1 MVLVFAEHLQG
12 VFRKKGF
19 ELVQYGAAIAQRIG
33 GTATALVLG
42 PASEDA
48 ASGLGQYGA
57 GAVLH
62 AADDRLKDFS
72 ARAYTKAVVAAA
84 EKTGAKVIVLPHDY
98 MGRQV
103 AARVAARLK
112 AGLAAGVSSHA
123 DTSNG
128 GFVVRKGV
136 FAGKAFAD
144 VSITSDI
151 KVLTL
156 TPNTFPPAKGEGNAP
171 VEKLDVALD
180 EKDFGIRVKET
191 KRQAAGT
198 IPLSEAEL
206 VVSGGRGMKGPENW
220 APLEDLASA
229 LGATLA
235 CSRPVADSHWRPH
248 HEHVG
253 QTGGTIRPN
262 LYVAVGISG
271 AIQHLAGVNSSKTIV
286 VINKDPEAP
295 FFKAADYGIL
305 GDAAE
310 VLPRL
315 TASVKKYKESQ
326 S

>member
-1 MVLVFAEHLQG
+1 MVLVFAEHVQG

-19 ELVQYGAAIAQRIG
+19 ETVQYGAAIAQRIG
-33 GTATALVLG
+33 GTCTALVTGAVEEGAMRDLG
-42 PASEDA
+42 A
-48 ASGLGQYGA
+48 YGA
-57 GAVLH
+57 QKVLH
-62 AADDRLKDFS
+62 VADERLTNFS
-72 ARAYTKAVVAAA
+72 ARAVTRAIVEAAQR
-84 EKTGAKVIVLPHDY
+84 EGAKVIILPHDY

-112 AGLAAGVSSHA
+112 AGLAAGVISHP
-123 DTSNG
+123 DTTT
-128 GFVVRKGV
+128 GFTIRKGV

-144 VSITSDI
+144 VSITSDT

-156 TPNTFPPAKGEGNAP
+156 SPNTFAVSKAEGSAT
-171 VEKLDVALD
+171 VEKLDVAFD
-180 EKDFGIRVKET
+180 EKDFGVQVKET

-198 IPLSEAEL
+198 VPLSEAEL
-206 VVSGGRGMKGPENW
+206 VVSGGRGMKGPEAW
-220 APLEDLASA
+220 GPLEELASA

-271 AIQHLAGVNSSKTIV
+271 AIQHLAGVNASKTIV

-295 FFKAADYGIL
+295 FFKAADYGIV

-310 VLPRL
+310 ILPRL
-315 TASVKKYKESQ
+315 TASVKKMKESQ

>member
-1 MVLVFAEHLQG
+1 MVLVFAEHVQG

-19 ELVQYGAAIAQRIG
+19 ELVQYGAAIAQRVG
-33 GTATALVLG
+33 GTCTALVLG
-42 PASEDA
+42 PVEQGPMGD
-48 ASGLGQYGA
+48 LGAYGA
-57 GAVLH
+57 QQVLH
-62 AADDRLKDFS
+62 VADDRLANFS
-72 ARAYTKAVVAAA
+72 ARAAAKAVA
-84 EKTGAKVIVLPHDY
+84 EAVQKTGAKIIILPHDY
-98 MGRQV
+98 MGRQI
-103 AARVAARLK
+103 ASRVAARLK
-112 AGLAAGVSSHA
+112 AGLAAGVISHP
-123 DTSNG
+123 DTSN
-128 GFVVRKGV
+128 GFVVRKSV

-156 TPNTFPPAKGEGNAP
+156 SPNTFAVSKAEGTAP
-171 VEKLDVALD
+171 VEKLDVSFD
-180 EKDFGIRVKET
+180 EKDFGIQVKET

-198 IPLSEAEL
+198 VPLSEAEL

-220 APLEDLASA
+220 APLEELASA

-271 AIQHLAGVNSSKTIV
+271 AIQHLAGVNASKTIV

-295 FFKAADYGIL
+295 FFKAADYGII

-310 VLPRL
+310 ILPRL
-315 TASVKKYKESQ
+315 TASVRKLKESQ

>member
-33 GTATALVLG
+33 GECIALVTGVAEEGQMRDLG
-42 PASEDA
+42 A
-48 ASGLGQYGA
+48 YGA
-57 GAVLH
+57 QKVL
-62 AADDRLKDFS
+62 DVPDERLANFS
-72 ARAYTKAVVAAA
+72 ARAVTRAIVEAAQ
-84 EKTGAKVIVLPHDY
+84 KTGAKVIVLPHDY

-112 AGLAAGVSSHA
+112 AGLAAGVISYP
-123 DTSNG
+123 DTTN
-128 GFVVRKGV
+128 GFVVRKSV

-144 VSITSDI
+144 VSISSDI

-156 TPNTFPPAKGEGNAP
+156 SPNTFAVSKSEGSAM
-171 VEKLDVALD
+171 VEKLDVAFD
-180 EKDFGIRVKET
+180 EKDFGVQVKET

-198 IPLSEAEL
+198 VPLSEAEL

-220 APLEDLASA
+220 APLEELASA

-235 CSRPVADSHWRPH
+235 CSRTVADSHWRPH

-271 AIQHLAGVNSSKTIV
+271 AIQHLAGVNASKTIV

-295 FFKAADYGIL
+295 FFKAADYGII

-310 VLPRL
+310 ILPRL
-315 TASVKKYKESQ
+315 TASVKRLKESQ